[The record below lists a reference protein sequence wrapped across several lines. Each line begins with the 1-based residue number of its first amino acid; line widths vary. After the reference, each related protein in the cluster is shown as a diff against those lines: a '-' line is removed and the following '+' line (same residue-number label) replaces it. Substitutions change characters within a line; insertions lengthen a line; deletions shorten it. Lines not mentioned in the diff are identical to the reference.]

1 VFRTAR
7 HLPSVPTPQLEKAGL
22 DAPRLNMENP
32 MTRNGK
38 VLAAAAVVLTLGS
51 VAALAHRHGGWN
63 HERHHGWGGGPGMF
77 GLARPV
83 CRGNPAEMADLMMV
97 RLEYRVKP
105 TESQKATFEELKTA
119 VKSAAEIVAAACPA
133 KPNQA
138 AERKDQPAPRKDVTA
153 RLADTEAQL
162 TAALEGLRL
171 VRPAAEK
178 LYASLDEAQK
188 NAVSEFRFGRHAKG
202 HRQHGRWGH
211 HGHDGEQGGRPD
223 RGGAGSADDDGS
235 PAQ

>member
-1 VFRTAR
+1 
-7 HLPSVPTPQLEKAGL
+7 
-22 DAPRLNMENP
+22 MENP

-51 VAALAHRHGGWN
+51 VAALAHRHGGN
-63 HERHHGWGGGPGMF
+63 HERHHGWGGAPGMF
-77 GLARPV
+77 GLAGPV

-105 TESQKATFEELKTA
+105 TEAQKPAFQELKTA
-119 VKSAAEIVAAACPA
+119 MKSAADIVAAACPA
-133 KPNQA
+133 KPSQT

-162 TAALEGLRL
+162 AAALEGVRL

-178 LYASLDEAQK
+178 LYALLDEAQK
-188 NAVSEFRFGRHAKG
+188 NAVSEFRFGRHAKW
-202 HRQHGRWGH
+202 HRQHGRWGRD
-211 HGHDGEQGGRPD
+211 GYDGERGGRSEPRGPGAPD
-223 RGGAGSADDDGS
+223 GDRA
-235 PAQ
+235 PPQ